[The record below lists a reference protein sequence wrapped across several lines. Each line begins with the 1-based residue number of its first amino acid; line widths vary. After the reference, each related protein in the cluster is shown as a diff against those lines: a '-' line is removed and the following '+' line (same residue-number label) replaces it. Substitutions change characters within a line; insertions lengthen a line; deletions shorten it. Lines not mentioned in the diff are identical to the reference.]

1 METLPIAKVI
11 VLDNRIRKEFT
22 PAHIKELAASIL
34 DKGLLHPIVLEND
47 GVTLVCGERRLRAVT
62 LLASEGKTIKY
73 SHVYIDNEGQEHI
86 VPQEYPLGEI
96 PFTRMIDLPPDKRL
110 EAELEENICRRDL
123 SIQERSLAISQLHK
137 LRISQYGDYDFTKN
151 EGWSKEKTATEVKG
165 RTARSADTREV
176 SEALL
181 IAENMDDPFVA
192 AAKDKA
198 QALRAVRDRNK
209 LETRQRKVKDFDQS
223 KTEHR
228 LCQDDSF
235 IHSFLVDGI
244 SYDIV
249 VTDPPYG
256 MELHETSMFDGQEHD
271 YDDSNEMFQ
280 KILTELPSLLFS
292 ITKTQAH
299 AYLFCDIRRFN
310 ELFTAFE
317 IAGWTCWPRPLIWH
331 KGNIGSYGAGE
342 FGFRQTYDA
351 ILFANKGQKPL
362 NSVYDEVIR
371 INQPT
376 NHNHPAGKP
385 MELYAELL
393 KRSSMPGDSVLDP
406 FCGSGPIFLA
416 AQKNHCI
423 ATGIEI
429 NPKYYEMAQETIMEM
444 LK

>member
-1 METLPIAKVI
+1 METIQIAKI
-11 VLDNRIRKEFT
+11 KIPENRIRREFT
-22 PAHIKELAASIL
+22 PTHIKELAKSIL

-47 GVTLVCGERRLRAVT
+47 GITLACGERRLRAVT
-62 LLASEGKTIKY
+62 LLASEGKQMRCN
-73 SHVYIDNEGQEHI
+73 SQE
-86 VPQEYPLGEI
+86 VPLGDI
-96 PFTRMIDLPPDKRL
+96 AYTRMIDLPPDKRL

-123 SIQERSLAISQLHK
+123 SVQEHSMAIAKLHK
-137 LRISQYGDYDFTKN
+137 LRLAQHGEFDFTKN
-151 EGWSKEKTATEVKG
+151 EGWTKEKTATEVKG
-165 RTARSADTREV
+165 RPAKSEDTRAIT
-176 SEALL
+176 EALL
-181 IAENMDDPFVA
+181 IAQNMDDPFVA
-192 AAKDKA
+192 AAKDKP
-198 QALRAVRDRNK
+198 QALRAVRDRIK
-209 LETRQRKVKDFDQS
+209 LETRQKKVRGFYDDLMGKS
-223 KTEHR
+223 GTPHV
-228 LCQDDSF
+228 LTNADSF
-235 IHSFLVDGI
+235 QLLASSDAI
-244 SYDIV
+244 YDVV

-271 YDDSNEMFQ
+271 YDDSDAMFQ
-280 KILTELPSLLFS
+280 RILNELPALLLAV
-292 ITKTQAH
+292 TKPQAH

-317 IAGWTCWPRPLIWH
+317 LAGWTCWPRPLIWH

-376 NHNHPAGKP
+376 NHAHPAGKP
-385 MELYAELL
+385 AELYAELL
-393 KRSSMPGDSVLDP
+393 KRSSMPGDLVLDP
-406 FCGSGPIFLA
+406 FCGSGPIFPA

-429 NPKYYEMAQETIMEM
+429 NPKYHEMAQETIMGM